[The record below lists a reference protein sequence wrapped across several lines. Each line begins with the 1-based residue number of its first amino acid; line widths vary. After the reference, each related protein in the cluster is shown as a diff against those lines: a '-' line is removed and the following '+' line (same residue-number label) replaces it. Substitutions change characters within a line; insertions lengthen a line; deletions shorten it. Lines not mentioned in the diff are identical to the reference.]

1 MATISVPG
9 TYPTLA
15 EAVEAAQDG
24 DHIRLSGSVQ
34 AKELRIRKPLEIS
47 GGSIAG
53 DGAFALG
60 LFADI
65 HIHDTEIAHL
75 GGHGV
80 VVMDGS
86 PTLSKIKMRVGAT
99 AIACGQKATPRILE
113 VHVQG
118 CSIGLSVQDQAQPHM
133 DNCMI
138 TSSGSAMFFRNS
150 SGGLVS
156 STALSSGKMAAVEI
170 TDQASP
176 TLAGVAVVAGAAGGF
191 FINQQATPKIAGC
204 LIQRTALA
212 GVEVT
217 DQANPEVDGLMV
229 KEGMAGGLFLH
240 GASTGTY
247 LEVEVHDCALSAIE
261 VSEQA
266 KPEME
271 RTLLK
276 GGGGGGLFVQDQAEL
291 ESIDLVVDSVAFQAL
306 ESSGQCTVMLENAK
320 MTGSGSFG
328 VYARDQSKTQL
339 VGCEISGGR
348 EWGVRIQDAA
358 VLAIEGGRIDDNH
371 MGAVLGSG
379 GGQVVVDAQVELK
392 GVQSLLERSGLTRT
406 E

>member
-1 MATISVPG
+1 MATIHVPG
-9 TYPTLA
+9 THSTLA
-15 EAVEAAQDG
+15 EAVEAAQEG
-24 DHIRLSGSVQ
+24 DHIQLTGEVQ

-47 GGSIAG
+47 GGTISG

-65 HIHDTEIAHL
+65 NIHGTEISHL

-80 VVMDGS
+80 VIMAGS
-86 PTLSKIKMRVGAT
+86 PTLAQIKMRVGAT
-99 AIACGQKATPRILE
+99 AIACGQSASPHITG
-113 VHVQG
+113 VHIQG
-118 CSIGLSVQDQAQPHM
+118 CSIGLSAQDKAQPHM

-138 TSSGSAMFFRNS
+138 TSSGSAMFFRNE
-150 SGGLVS
+150 SGGLIS

-204 LIQRTALA
+204 LIQRTGLA
-212 GVEVT
+212 GLEVT

-229 KEGMAGGLFLH
+229 KEGMAGGVFLH
-240 GASTGTY
+240 GESTGTY
-247 LEVEVHDCALSAIE
+247 LEMEVHDCALSAVE
-261 VSEQA
+261 VSEKA

-276 GGGGGGLFVQDQAEL
+276 GGGGGGLFVQDEAVL
-291 ESIDLVVDSVAFQAL
+291 ESIDLVVDGVLFQAL
-306 ESSGQCTVMLENAK
+306 EAAGESQVMLENAK

-328 VYARDQSKTQL
+328 VYSRDKSKVQL

-358 VLAIEGGRIDDNH
+358 VLAMEGGRIDDNYL
-371 MGAVLGSG
+371 GAVLGSG
-379 GGQVVVDAQVELK
+379 GGQVLVDNKTELK
-392 GVQSLLERSGLTRT
+392 GTQSMLERSGVTRA
-406 E
+406 